1 MTERHDKDMKYLK
14 DYREGDRVHDVYLC
28 KHKQAAVTKNGKNY
42 LNVILQDKSGTM
54 DAKVW
59 DPNSMGIDEFEPM
72 DYIEV
77 GGDVSSFQ
85 SSLQISVK
93 RVRVCREGEYNPA
106 DYLPVSEKNIDEMY
120 SEVLSM
126 IQKVQNP
133 FLKEILEAFFVK
145 DADFIRNFKSSSAAK
160 AVHHGFVGGLLE
172 HTLSVA
178 QMCEF
183 YCKQYPMLKRDLL
196 ITVALCHDI
205 GKIREI
211 APFPANDYT
220 DDGNLLGH
228 IVMGVEMVGEK
239 IRDIPGFPPVLAGEI
254 KHCILAH
261 HGEYEY
267 GSPKKPAI
275 MEAVALNFADN
286 TDAKMQ
292 TFKELLQNTDQT
304 DWLGFNRLLDS
315 NVRMTRM
322 E

>member
-1 MTERHDKDMKYLK
+1 MKYLK
-14 DYREGDRVHDVYLC
+14 DYHDGDRVYDVYLC
-28 KHKQAAVTKNGKNY
+28 KHRQAAVTKNGKTY

-59 DPNSMGIDEFEPM
+59 DPNSAGIEEFEPM

-85 SSLQISVK
+85 GALQISVK
-93 RVRVCREGEYNPA
+93 RVRVVREGEYNPA
-106 DYLPVSEKNIDEMY
+106 DYLPVSKKNIDGMY
-120 SEVLSM
+120 QELLTI
-126 IQKVQNP
+126 IQRTKNP
-133 FLKEILEAFFVK
+133 FLKELLEAFFVK
-145 DADFIRNFKSSSAAK
+145 DTDFIKKFKNSSAAK
-160 AVHHGFVGGLLE
+160 SVHHGFVGGLLE

-178 QMCEF
+178 KLCEF
-183 YCKQYPMLKRDLL
+183 YCVQYPMLKRDLL
-196 ITVALCHDI
+196 ITAALLHDM

-211 APFPANDYT
+211 SPFPLNDYT

-239 IRDIPGFPPVLAGEI
+239 VRDIPGFPPVLAGEI

-286 TDAKMQ
+286 TDAKME
-292 TFKELLQNTDQT
+292 TFTELLENTDQT
-304 DWLGFNRLLDS
+304 DWLGFNRLFES